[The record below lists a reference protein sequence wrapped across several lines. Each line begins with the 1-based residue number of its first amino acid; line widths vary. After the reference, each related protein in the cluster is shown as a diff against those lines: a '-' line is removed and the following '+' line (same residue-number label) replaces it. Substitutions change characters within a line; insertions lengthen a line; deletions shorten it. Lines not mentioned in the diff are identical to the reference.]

1 MTSALL
7 DAQNA
12 SRALRNLAH
21 PIAKLID
28 DAAFDEHD
36 RDIATAGLCG
46 TFALALLETLRSEG
60 ISAKGAVAYIGEPS
74 LNPKRIEWRHALIIS
89 DGRYFDVDGEV
100 KPTHVLENY
109 CWGRATKP
117 CGLQNLDDEAFRTL
131 IIRTRNSFDG
141 RWLARW
147 ARSLRR
153 AARTPRSHHDARST
167 AVF

>member
-1 MTSALL
+1 MTLAPLAEL
-7 DAQNA
+7 NA
-12 SRALRNLAH
+12 NRPPRKLAH

-74 LNPKRIEWRHALIIS
+74 LNPRRIEWRHALIIS
-89 DGRYFDVDGEV
+89 DGQYFDVDGEV
-100 KPTHVLENY
+100 QPAHVLENY

-117 CGLQNLDDEAFRTL
+117 CGLQTLDDDAFRTL
-131 IIRTRNSFDG
+131 ITRTRNSFDG

-147 ARSLRR
+147 AGCLRR
-153 AARTPRSHHDARST
+153 AARAPRSHHDARST